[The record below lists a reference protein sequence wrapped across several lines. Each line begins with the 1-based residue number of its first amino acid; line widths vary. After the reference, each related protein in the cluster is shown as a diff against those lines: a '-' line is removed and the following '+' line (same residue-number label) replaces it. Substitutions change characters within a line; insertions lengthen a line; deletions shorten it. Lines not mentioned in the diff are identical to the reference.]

1 MEEWR
6 NDRAAK
12 SHRSISVQ
20 SDSDADAVS
29 SFAFCVAPLATRIV
43 RSIARFGGGGV
54 EFEPQ
59 KISRRLAAV

>member
-1 MEEWR
+1 MEWR

-12 SHRSISVQ
+12 SHRSISAQ
-20 SDSDADAVS
+20 SDTLRRRLLFRLLCCAVSDADR
-29 SFAFCVAPLATRIV
+29 RIV
-43 RSIARFGGGGV
+43 RPIARFGGV